1 MPLKKRYLKSKPI
14 CKVTFEVPKQA
25 AEDAT
30 SIHLVGEFN
39 EWDTNLTP
47 LVRRKSG
54 TFNVTV
60 DLESGRDYQYRY
72 LVDGVRWQNDSSADR
87 YQGTHIVGV
96 ENSVV
101 EV

>member
-25 AEDAT
+25 ARNAE

-39 EWDTNLTP
+39 GWSKAHTP
-47 LVRRKSG
+47 LERRKSG
-54 TFNVTV
+54 SYNVTV
-60 DLESGRDYQYRY
+60 DLEAGRAYQFRY
-72 LVDGVRWQNDSSADR
+72 LVDGASWQNDWAADR
-87 YQGTHIVGV
+87 YVPTNLLGV

>member
-25 AEDAT
+25 ARDAE
-30 SIHLVGEFN
+30 SIHLVGDFN
-39 EWDTNLTP
+39 GWNEAHTP
-47 LVRRKSG
+47 LERRKSG
-54 TFNVTV
+54 SYNVTV
-60 DLESGRDYQYRY
+60 DLESGRDYQFRY
-72 LVDGVRWQNDSSADR
+72 LVDGASWQNDWAADR
-87 YQGTHIVGV
+87 YVPTDLLGV